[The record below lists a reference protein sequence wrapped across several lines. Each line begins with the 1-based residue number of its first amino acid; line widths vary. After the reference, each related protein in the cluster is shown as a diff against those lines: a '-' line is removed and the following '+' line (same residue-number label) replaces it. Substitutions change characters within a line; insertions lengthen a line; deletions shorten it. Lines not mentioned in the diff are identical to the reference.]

1 MRLESYDYYAKD
13 LIQTFKMQRERV
25 AFTGRVPQMKRSSPN
40 ATPPAA
46 HGSIGIV
53 RLLLEEGANPN
64 IMDKR
69 NASPLHIAADAGQV
83 EVMRMLLNGGAQV
96 NCRDRGGSTPLH
108 WCVQRAP
115 Y

>member
-1 MRLESYDYYAKD
+1 M
-13 LIQTFKMQRERV
+13 
-25 AFTGRVPQMKRSSPN
+25 GPKRHEQSSDDPSN
-40 ATPPAA
+40 AAQ

-69 NASPLHIAADAGQV
+69 NASPLHIAADTGQV
-83 EVMRMLLNGGAQV
+83 EVMRMLINGGSQV

-108 WCVQRAP
+108 WFVAFPHRRL
-115 Y
+115 